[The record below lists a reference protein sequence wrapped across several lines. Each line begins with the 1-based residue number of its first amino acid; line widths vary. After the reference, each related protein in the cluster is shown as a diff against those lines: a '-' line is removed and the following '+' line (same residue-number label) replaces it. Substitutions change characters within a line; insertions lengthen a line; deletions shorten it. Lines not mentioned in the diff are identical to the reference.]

1 MTTEPTQYPHIDP
14 DPDSFGSTPHLADYW
29 SVVAR
34 RLGLVMII
42 FTVTAASSIWAI
54 SQQETFYSASMALQ
68 VNDPEDQQAGLV
80 NSTLGGMNLFV
91 DPIVSEV
98 QVLSSGPVLQAIVD
112 SLGLRL
118 VRDDYGVRSDLA
130 RNIWVDSEAPDG
142 LFELWYDAEGLNA
155 QLRNSDGELLV
166 EAPVGTTLDA
176 GFMRFVPQRLDE
188 DTDQRL
194 WGLRIEPAHSVA
206 VEIGFSSEARSETN
220 IVDIG
225 LVHADQHLA
234 PLILNMGGKVL
245 RERGAESVRSVARQ
259 DRRFIQSQLDSA
271 DAQMKTSQEA
281 IRVFKTTQAFSSL
294 SLRQQQLVARS
305 QRIYDDIELFR
316 YQRQVLSGLVDMIAG
331 GGIEQAN
338 LTGTL
343 AELPE
348 GTNNQVHIVIQR
360 IQAEQEVFRELVEQ
374 QRLSKGHPQVQSVQS
389 SLVQMGTQLQSAATA
404 SLGVVTNQLA
414 GLEAQEQDILD
425 EQALLPALEGQLSAL
440 EAQRA
445 MDASAYQMIQRQL
458 YQTRIAEAA
467 AAPYIEI
474 IDPATAA
481 HPLGGSSRLNILLGG
496 LLGIILGVGAAF
508 FLEYLDRTVRTSS
521 DVESLLGIPVLGVIP
536 QLHRLSN
543 ATSDASQLEGRGIP
557 LIVAMDPLDPASEA
571 YRNLRMNL
579 MYVSPDSDKRP
590 TKTVLF
596 SSPGPS
602 EGKSTTA
609 VNFAVML
616 AQQGHRVLLIDS
628 DLRRPS
634 LHRTLDLL
642 REPGLTNLLI
652 GDAEPRETVRPNV
665 FPNLDFLPSGVFPPN
680 PSELLNSKAMV
691 RVIEEFEGRYD
702 FVVIDSP
709 PLLAVTDA
717 AILSVHTDGA
727 VIVLRSGE
735 TEQRAA
741 QRSIDQLRR
750 LGVRIFGAVL
760 NEVTAA
766 NPDESYYLQYYETYT
781 PTGTVQKSGWQQ
793 LREGLSKV
801 TFFG

>member
-1 MTTEPTQYPHIDP
+1 
-14 DPDSFGSTPHLADYW
+14 
-29 SVVAR
+29 
-34 RLGLVMII
+34 
-42 FTVTAASSIWAI
+42 
-54 SQQETFYSASMALQ
+54 
-68 VNDPEDQQAGLV
+68 
-80 NSTLGGMNLFV
+80 
-91 DPIVSEV
+91 
-98 QVLSSGPVLQAIVD
+98 
-112 SLGLRL
+112 
-118 VRDDYGVRSDLA
+118 VRSDLA

-166 EAPVGTTLDA
+166 EAPVGATLDA
-176 GFMRFVPQRLDE
+176 GFMRFVPQHLDE
-188 DTDQRL
+188 ETDQRL
-194 WGLRIEPAHSVA
+194 WGLRIEPAQSV
-206 VEIGFSSEARSETN
+206 VGEIGFSSAARNETN

-225 LVHADQHLA
+225 LVHADQHLT

-245 RERGAESVRSVARQ
+245 RERGAESVRSVARE

-281 IRVFKTTQAFSSL
+281 IRAFKTTQAFTSL
-294 SLRQQQLVARS
+294 NSRQQQLAARS
-305 QRIYDDIELFR
+305 QRIYDDIELFK

-338 LTGTL
+338 LMGTL

-374 QRLSKGHPQVQSVQS
+374 QRFSKGHPRVQSVQS

-414 GLEAQEQDILD
+414 GLQAREQDILD

-481 HPLGGSSRLNILLGG
+481 LPLGSSSRMNILLGG
-496 LLGIILGVGAAF
+496 LLGIILGIGAAF

-521 DVESLLGIPVLGVIP
+521 DVESLLDIPVLGVIP
-536 QLHRLSN
+536 QLSRLEN
-543 ATSDASQLEGRGIP
+543 AASDASQLEGRGIP

-590 TKTVLF
+590 IKTILF

-634 LHRTLDLL
+634 LHRALDLL

-665 FPNLDFLPSGVFPPN
+665 LPNLDFLPSGVFPPN
-680 PSELLNSKAMV
+680 PSELLNSKAMA

-709 PLLAVTDA
+709 PLRAVTDA
-717 AILSVHTDGA
+717 AILSVHTDGV
-727 VIVLRSGE
+727 VIVFRSGE

-741 QRSIDQLRR
+741 QRSVDQLRR

-766 NPDESYYLQYYETYT
+766 NPDESYYLESYDTYT
-781 PTGTVQKSGWQQ
+781 PTGTVQQSGWQQ
-793 LREGLSKV
+793 LREGLSQVK
-801 TFFG
+801 FFG